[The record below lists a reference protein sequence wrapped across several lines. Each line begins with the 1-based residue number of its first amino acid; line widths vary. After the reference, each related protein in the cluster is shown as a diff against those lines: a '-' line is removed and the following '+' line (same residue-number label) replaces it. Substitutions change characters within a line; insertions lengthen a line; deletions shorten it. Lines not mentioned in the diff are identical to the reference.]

1 MGEPLFMLLPTS
13 YDQRDILGP
22 LTIQNDA
29 PRLTFQYL
37 TPFFFLTIQLF
48 FYAKVH
54 PVQVKG
60 LLLKWFL
67 MSEVSDMNER

>member
-13 YDQRDILGP
+13 YDQCDILGP

-29 PRLTFQYL
+29 ARLTFL
-37 TPFFFLTIQLF
+37 TLFFLTIQLF

-54 PVQVKG
+54 PVRVKARWSNG
-60 LLLKWFL
+60 
-67 MSEVSDMNER
+67 